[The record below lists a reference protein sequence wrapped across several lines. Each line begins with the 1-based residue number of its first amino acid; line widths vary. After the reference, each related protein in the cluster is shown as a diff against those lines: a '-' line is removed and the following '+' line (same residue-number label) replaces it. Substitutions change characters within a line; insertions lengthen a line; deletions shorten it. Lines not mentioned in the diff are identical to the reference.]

1 MPDEAPADQRR
12 RRFLVAATSTL
23 GGIGVAGVGAAL
35 VRSLEP
41 DASVEAAS
49 VQTVDISRI
58 EPGMQV
64 TVSWQGKPVL
74 VLNRSPE
81 MLATLTQVTPRL
93 LDPDS
98 EVPQQPPYCRNI
110 YRARQPEWLVMVFV
124 CTHLCCVPLLKEKK
138 GSVDAAWLGGFHCP
152 CHGSFYDLS
161 GRVFKDVPAPRNM
174 AIPEYDFVDNGSKIR
189 ITAMAKG
196 ARLC

>member
-1 MPDEAPADQRR
+1 MPEQKPVDEKK
-12 RRFLVAATSTL
+12 RRFLVTATSAI
-23 GGIGVAGVGAAL
+23 GAIGVAGVATAL

-41 DASVEAAS
+41 DASIAAAS
-49 VQTVDISRI
+49 VQTVDITRI

-64 TVSWQGKPVL
+64 TVSWQGKPVI

-81 MLATLTQVTPRL
+81 MLATLDEVTPRL
-93 LDPDS
+93 LDPNSDA
-98 EVPQQPPYCRNI
+98 PQQPLYCKNI
-110 YRARQPEWLVMVFV
+110 YRSRKPEWLVMVFV

-138 GSVDAAWLGGFHCP
+138 GAVDPTWLGGFHCP

-174 AIPEYDFVDNGSKIR
+174 AIPEYDFVDNDTKIR
-189 ITAMAKG
+189 ITAMAEG
-196 ARLC
+196 TQLC